1 MHVFNALPGKGEL
14 VEFLTSFSRHYG
26 ANVTLGQ
33 EFLSA
38 AIDTPLH
45 PTLLLPFT
53 RVGLLATNMSSP
65 PEKVVDQVARLLTKS
80 DIEKLKALKMR
91 QQLQDLEL
99 FLSRMWNIAK
109 ASSHGKDHFHKCFG
123 KCAIRAVLKALGKV
137 KQGFE
142 KKEYDWNEIEAK
154 LVEELAAS
162 HVVSS
167 SSQPSAAPMVG
178 LEDAEKPMFQLKDSL
193 KLKPG
198 MVMTHKDFV
207 DKVWECMEV
216 TDAGLKLQSKSLLDP
231 SLVMAINVSPDEIK
245 TKLKILKDN
254 KLSKLLPTSVFE
266 GLFPDVQCSL
276 EIEKAN
282 IFGTLIQ
289 AWNEH
294 DCEADVLLYQEQ
306 PCRRI
311 FANRNIKAKGLSFIT
326 VTDRVASISDK
337 KPASG
342 YFGTVKKGGV
352 IFYILPPKPW
362 KEIED
367 DKGVRY
373 AGVLAPFWTCSKGD
387 DTGVME
393 RAWLKVGEYQ
403 IEILQNQGAL
413 LKHDLLE
420 IKDVKIPDAKASSS
434 SKKRK
439 TK

>member
-1 MHVFNALPGKGEL
+1 MPVFNALQGKGEL

-26 ANVTLGQ
+26 AHVTLGQ

-38 AIDTPLH
+38 VIDTQLH

-53 RVGLLATNMSSP
+53 RVGLLATNMSAP

-99 FLSRMWNIAK
+99 FLSRMWNLAK

-123 KCAIRAVLKALGKV
+123 KCAIRAVLKALGKL

-162 HVVSS
+162 HVGPSS
-167 SSQPSAAPMVG
+167 SKQVPAPMVG
-178 LEDAEKPMFQLKDSL
+178 LDDAEKPMFQLKDSL
-193 KLKPG
+193 KLKVG
-198 MVMTHKDFV
+198 MVMAHKDFV

-254 KLSKLLPTSVFE
+254 KLPKLLPTSVFE
-266 GLFPDVQCSL
+266 SLFPDVQCSL
-276 EIEKAN
+276 EIEKAS
-282 IFGTLIQ
+282 IFGILIK
-289 AWNEH
+289 AWNEN
-294 DCEADVLLYQEQ
+294 DCDADMLLYQEQ
-306 PCRRI
+306 PVKQI
-311 FANRNIKAKGLSFIT
+311 FANKNIKAKGLSFIP
-326 VTDRVASISDK
+326 VTDRVASITDK

-342 YFGTVKKGGV
+342 HFGIVKKGDAT
-352 IFYILPPKPW
+352 FYILPPKPW

-367 DKGVRY
+367 EKGVRY
-373 AGVLAPFWTCSKGD
+373 TGVLAPFWTCSKGD
-387 DTGVME
+387 DAGVMQK
-393 RAWLKVGEYQ
+393 AWLKVEDYQ
-403 IEILQNQGAL
+403 IEILQNPAPL

-420 IKDVKIPDAKASSS
+420 IKDVKIPDAKAKAS

-439 TK
+439 IT